1 MRPRKGNG
9 TRADDKGDEVHDSSQ
24 SLYTGRIRKKR
35 RSRGQAADEK
45 ILRKDDGGI
54 EGEQGGS
61 SCVGGH
67 SARCLPYRLPSIRW
81 EEKWSGRIA
90 LFL

>member
-35 RSRGQAADEK
+35 HSREQAADKK

-54 EGEQGGS
+54 EREQGGA
-61 SCVGGH
+61 
-67 SARCLPYRLPSIRW
+67 SARCLPYHLPSIRW